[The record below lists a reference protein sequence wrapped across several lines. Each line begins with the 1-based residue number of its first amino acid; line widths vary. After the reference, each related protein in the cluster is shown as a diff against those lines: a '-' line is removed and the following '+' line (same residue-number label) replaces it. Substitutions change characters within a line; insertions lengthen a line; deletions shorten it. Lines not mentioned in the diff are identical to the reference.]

1 MSGIL
6 FKACGV
12 AVISLALLLT
22 LKGMKSDTAMFVRVA
37 LSVSAVAAVLSALSP
52 ALNFARTQLVSSH
65 TAGYGET
72 MLKALGI
79 TYLTFICSSVC
90 RDCGESSVAAG
101 VESVGKAELILL
113 SLPLLRDILGVME
126 ELLGA

>member
-1 MSGIL
+1 MNGIL

-12 AVISLALLLT
+12 AGISLALLLT

-37 LSVSAVAAVLSALSP
+37 LSISALAAVVGVISP
-52 ALNFARTQLVSSH
+52 ALNFARVQLVASDT
-65 TAGYGET
+65 TAYGET
-72 MLKALGI
+72 MLKGLGI

-90 RDCGESSVAAG
+90 RDCGEASVASG
-101 VESVGKAELILL
+101 VEAVGKAELILL
-113 SLPLLRDILGVME
+113 SLPFLRQILQVME

>member
-1 MSGIL
+1 MNGIL

-37 LSVSAVAAVLSALSP
+37 LSISALAAVVGVIS
-52 ALNFARTQLVSSH
+52 
-65 TAGYGET
+65 
-72 MLKALGI
+72 
-79 TYLTFICSSVC
+79 YLTFICSSVC
-90 RDCGESSVAAG
+90 RDCGEASVASG
-101 VESVGKAELILL
+101 VEAVGKAELILL
-113 SLPLLRDILGVME
+113 SLPFLRQILQVME

>member
-1 MSGIL
+1 MSDIL

-22 LKGMKSDTAMFVRVA
+22 LRGMKSDTVMFVRVA
-37 LSVSAVAAVLSALSP
+37 LSVSAVAAVVGALSP
-52 ALNFARTQLVSSH
+52 ALNFARAQLTTDAAS
-65 TAGYGET
+65 YGET

-101 VESVGKAELILL
+101 VEAVGKAELILL
-113 SLPLLRDILGVME
+113 SLPFLRQILSVME

>member
-1 MSGIL
+1 MNGIL

-37 LSVSAVAAVLSALSP
+37 LSISALAAVVGVISP
-52 ALNFARTQLVSSH
+52 ALNFARVQLEASGT
-65 TAGYGET
+65 TAYGET
-72 MLKALGI
+72 MLKGLGI

-90 RDCGESSVAAG
+90 RDCGEASVASG
-101 VESVGKAELILL
+101 VEAVGKAELILL
-113 SLPLLRDILGVME
+113 SLPFLRQILQVME